1 MKDPVF
7 SVVTPTYNR
16 ADLLSRVYLSLKKQ
30 SFKSFEWIVIDDGS
44 TDNTLDVISEFKKD
58 ANFTIKYIK
67 TKNSGKVSA
76 LNTSIEYCEGFFY
89 LVFDSDDWCDSNA
102 LEVFYKE
109 YLELKKEVNYDS
121 YCALSALKRYQSGS
135 IVGDDYARVNK
146 YGLTYI
152 DRINNNIQGDKWE
165 CLIFN
170 KMHHLLY
177 PVAESEKYM
186 APSYIWLQLAKDN
199 LKTVFINKALS
210 TIEYQSDGISK
221 NNLKNRL
228 NSIKSTIKYYQFS
241 YQLKNLSYTK
251 SGRYYA
257 NYIRF
262 CMHNESMGKMSL
274 LYSPFYAIGVGLYIK
289 DKKNHSAV

>member
-152 DRINNNIQGDKWE
+152 DRINVGIKGDKWE
-165 CLIFN
+165 CLIFDKLKN
-170 KMHHLLY
+170 EFY
-177 PVAESEKYM
+177 PVFNDEKYM
-186 APSYIWLQLAKDN
+186 APSYVWLILANKGY
-199 LKTVFINKALS
+199 KTVYINKSLS
-210 TIEYQSDGISK
+210 TIEYQLDGISK
-221 NNLKNRL
+221 NNLNHRL
-228 NSIKSTIKYYQFS
+228 NSLKNTIKYYNDFYDLEGLRYVRSGRFYTNFIRFS
-241 YQLKNLSYTK
+241 FHK
-251 SGRYYA
+251 SG
-257 NYIRF
+257 NK
-262 CMHNESMGKMSL
+262 KMKVK
-274 LYSPFYAIGVGLYIK
+274 YTPFYILGFALFIK
-289 DKKNHSAV
+289 DKISKNYT